1 MEKVIKREK
10 HHYWVMRGSREGE
23 GISKRERY
31 EKRNSKRHES
41 CRGKASIWR
50 EGVLA
55 LEAGTSPGT
64 ASQGQG
70 WEPLSLRRLARP
82 AHEMIAGDEGK
93 EKC

>member
-10 HHYWVMRGSREGE
+10 HHYWVMRGSREEE

-64 ASQGQG
+64 ASQG
-70 WEPLSLRRLARP
+70 
-82 AHEMIAGDEGK
+82 
-93 EKC
+93 

>member
-10 HHYWVMRGSREGE
+10 HHYWVMRGSREE

-41 CRGKASIWR
+41 CRRKAPIWR

-70 WEPLSLRRLARP
+70 WEPLSLQRLARP
-82 AHEMIAGDEGK
+82 AREMSAGDEGK